1 MAELTIHLR
10 VDPQTRKKD
19 VIIIYH
25 SDEDALPLE
34 HEDEH
39 KAIVDKLI
47 EGGALSAAE
56 LGQIVVERDQ
66 SADEPREL
74 SAAEEPSQREAIEQ
88 GS

>member
-10 VDPQTRKKD
+10 VDPATRKKD

-25 SDEDALPLE
+25 SDDDALPLE

-39 KAIVDKLI
+39 KQIVDKLI

-56 LGQIVVERDQ
+56 LGKIVVERDQ

-74 SAAEEPSQREAIEQ
+74 SRAEDAPQRETLEQ

>member
-10 VDPQTRKKD
+10 IDPQTRKKD

-25 SDEDALPLE
+25 SDDDALPLE

-39 KAIVDKLI
+39 QAIVDKLI

-56 LGQIVVERDQ
+56 LGRIVVERDP
-66 SADEPREL
+66 SADERREL
-74 SAAEEPSQREAIEQ
+74 SAAEELAQREAIDQ